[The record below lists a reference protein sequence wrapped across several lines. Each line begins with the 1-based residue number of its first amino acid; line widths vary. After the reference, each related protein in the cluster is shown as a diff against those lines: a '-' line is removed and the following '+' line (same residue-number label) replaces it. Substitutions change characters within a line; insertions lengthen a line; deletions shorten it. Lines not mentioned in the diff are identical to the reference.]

1 MTTTPDKKKAAPEAA
16 GAAENQREE
25 TAVSLTINSPRT
37 DDVALLAHCDVEN
50 ATLAEIVE
58 FLADSDDGVLVYS
71 LPPKGDLIRLI
82 KSHASDNPVSE
93 DHSNQWGMETVESRQ
108 CLLNLEYLSRRGS
121 GVGQLAADANTIA
134 HGDSHRCV
142 TARTS
147 TGEVE

>member
-1 MTTTPDKKKAAPEAA
+1 MTSTDKKKAAPVAA
-16 GAAENQREE
+16 GTAENQREE

-37 DDVALLAHCDVEN
+37 DDVAPLAHCDVED

-82 KSHASDNPVSE
+82 KSHASDNPVGE
-93 DHSNQWGMETVESRQ
+93 GHSNQWGMETVESRQ

-121 GVGQLAADANTIA
+121 GVGQLAADANTVA

-142 TARTS
+142 TTRTS
-147 TGEVE
+147 AEEVE